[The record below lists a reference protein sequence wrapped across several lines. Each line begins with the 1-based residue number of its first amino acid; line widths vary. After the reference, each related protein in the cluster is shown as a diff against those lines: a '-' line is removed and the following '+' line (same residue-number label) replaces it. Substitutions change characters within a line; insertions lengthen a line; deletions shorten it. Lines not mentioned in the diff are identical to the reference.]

1 GTDVRDFTDLIV
13 GLLDKMPDTHA
24 PPVLLFVM
32 GQFIFR
38 CVLTEAGQRFTMFLP
53 DGTPVRSVLSVRL
66 HEFVEAEVQVERGV
80 FLGPPVLHN
89 VVQGQTMSAIAAQV
103 YGDPSRWRE
112 IARANK
118 VLDPFNPKP
127 GQQLIV
133 PGVTRR

>member
-1 GTDVRDFTDLIV
+1 
-13 GLLDKMPDTHA
+13 
-24 PPVLLFVM
+24 VM